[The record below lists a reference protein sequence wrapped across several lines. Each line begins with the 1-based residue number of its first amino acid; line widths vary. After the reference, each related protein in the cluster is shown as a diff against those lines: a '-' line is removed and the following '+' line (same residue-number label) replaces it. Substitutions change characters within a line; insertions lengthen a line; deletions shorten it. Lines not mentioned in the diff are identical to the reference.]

1 MSKKCT
7 IARHLYTQIL
17 PILLLIFKCF
27 WGFFLIIVQ
36 IIFRNGFNHC
46 VQSGPL
52 CAHYGGGKSIVLQ
65 SLVAAEQIVFG
76 KLCPFTK
83 FVYLDLL
90 RKKAI
95 IETKTSAETLSFLF
109 CSIFKTF
116 VKGLSHEIRV
126 SFF

>member
-7 IARHLYTQIL
+7 IARHSYTQIL

-76 KLCPFTK
+76 KLSLYEICVFRS
-83 FVYLDLL
+83 LE
-90 RKKAI
+90 KKSYNRN
-95 IETKTSAETLSFLF
+95 EDFRRNSFLSF
-109 CSIFKTF
+109 CSIFKTI